1 VVSCGISCGVQAK
14 RLLSAAAS
22 RCLLLLLLLLLL
34 ASYRS
39 IDAARQLMP
48 VSH

>member
-22 RCLLLLLLLLLL
+22 RCLLLLLLLLL

>member
-22 RCLLLLLLLLLL
+22 RCLLLLLLL